1 MEEVLHI
8 FAHLNGIFMI
18 FPIFSLVHIIS
29 LVISRWVSG
38 LWQFCGSFVAALQF
52 VQLVQVKILNIESPS
67 SPNLFEPSTNNKH
80 LGSEVGNTESLE
92 SPKSF

>member
-1 MEEVLHI
+1 M
-8 FAHLNGIFMI
+8 
-18 FPIFSLVHIIS
+18 IS

-38 LWQFCGSFVAALQF
+38 LWQFCGSF

-92 SPKSF
+92 SPKRF